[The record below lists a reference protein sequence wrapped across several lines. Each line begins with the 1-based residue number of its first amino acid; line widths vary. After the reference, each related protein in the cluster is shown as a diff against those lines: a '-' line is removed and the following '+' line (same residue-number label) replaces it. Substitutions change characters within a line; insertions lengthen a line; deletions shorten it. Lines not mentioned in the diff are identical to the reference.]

1 MPIIRGF
8 VERLEIGRAGLVT
21 ASLRHDDGTT
31 ADYLIQ
37 DLDAD
42 PERFNERLSKLG
54 VLRDAMTRAEPVEV
68 EYSAEGSTNVSG
80 GVRSIERVA
89 RITRDNVEASANQ
102 QQVPVMVVG
111 VALSTDN
118 RPGARAEASDVAAVA
133 TMGGAGNVVVYTL
146 DMQRPERAVSVQMLE
161 MLRQAQAEGTP
172 VTLTI
177 DSKQQRIVGVQA
189 GDRSGV
195 LSGSG
200 GDIVDGFVES
210 LIVAPTLAPMGNLAL
225 VEFTT
230 APPFSGAGNV
240 VELIPFL
247 PTLKRFLVVQ
257 GSLEYD
263 LFLAGLR
270 DKLRMRVLT
279 GPEVGKRPAGEGN
292 GVKPGDLTHMDTVR
306 FTTGF
311 RAGKA
316 ESPAPPPGAA
326 AGTQPEQKEILTL
339 VRAAQLLVALA
350 SASRPV
356 WIQISRQSLDQG
368 PEGERCT
375 EGLPSSDLSPMG
387 LRDLHI
393 PYTAQWVGHGCFNPG
408 VYRLQFTLKVEFEV
422 FVDGKPLCVHASKE
436 GGYLFAH
443 ACLCGE
449 HEVRVVLKGWTCKM
463 VFAMDVYRIR

>member
-68 EYSAEGSTNVSG
+68 EYSAEGAG
-80 GVRSIERVA
+80 GPRSIERVA
-89 RITRDNVEASANQ
+89 RITRDNLEAISSAQ
-102 QQVPVMVVG
+102 TVPVMVVG
-111 VALSTDN
+111 LALSADN
-118 RPGARAEASDVAAVA
+118 RTGARAEVSDVATVA
-133 TMGGAGNVVVYTL
+133 TMDTGGKLATYTL
-146 DMQRPERAVSVQMLE
+146 DMQRPERAVVVEMLE
-161 MLRQAQAEGTP
+161 MLRQAQADGTP

-189 GDRSGV
+189 GDPSGA
-195 LSGSG
+195 LTSGEG
-200 GDIVDGFVES
+200 ETLDGFVES
-210 LIVAPTLAPMGNLAL
+210 AMVAPTLAPMGNLAL

-230 APPFSGAGNV
+230 APPFAGVGNV
-240 VELIPFL
+240 VELIPFDPVL
-247 PTLKRFLVVQ
+247 RRFLVVQ

-279 GPEVGKRPAGEGN
+279 GSEVGPRTGGDPAN
-292 GVKPGDLTHMDTVR
+292 RDSVR
-306 FTTGF
+306 FNTGLGGAPGET
-311 RAGKA
+311 RVAATRDGP
-316 ESPAPPPGAA
+316 PADQK
-326 AGTQPEQKEILTL
+326 QPMTL
-339 VRAAQLLVALA
+339 VRGTQLLAALA

-356 WIQISRQSLDQG
+356 WIQIARQSLDQG
-368 PEGERCT
+368 PVGERCT
-375 EGLPSSDLSPMG
+375 PGLPSSDLAPMG
-387 LRDLHI
+387 LRDLQI
-393 PYTAQWVGHGCFNPG
+393 PYNAEWVGHGCFNHG
-408 VYRLQFTLKVEFEV
+408 VYRLQFGLAVEFEV
-422 FVDGKPLCVHASKE
+422 CVDGKPLCVHASTDGKVK
-436 GGYLFAH
+436 FAH

-463 VFAMDVYRIR
+463 VFEMDIYRIR